1 MNKIVNLFKNNWCE
15 IVAYSSLI
23 LFFLILDVDYRRF
36 KEQSEMKYK
45 RDSIEYEL
53 MKVDYNF
60 MTDTEIIE

>member
-53 MKVDYNF
+53 MKVDYSF
-60 MTDTEIIE
+60 MTDTSTK

>member
-36 KEQSEMKYK
+36 KEQTIYSKY
-45 RDSIEYEL
+45 E
-53 MKVDYNF
+53 NF
-60 MTDTEIIE
+60 IFGS